1 MKKLFILLVFTIML
15 SSCDNNVMV
24 EKDNETVTT
33 VKILNNIDTT
43 LQVAIL
49 NSTEIYVTKDNL
61 VIAKG
66 TNNDMTALLVG
77 LIMGAI
83 TALIAALTIKYD
95 F

>member
-24 EKDNETVTT
+24 EKSNATVTT
-33 VKILNNIDTT
+33 VEILNNIDTT

-49 NSTEIYVTKDNL
+49 NSNAIYVTKDNL

-66 TNNDMTALLVG
+66 TNNDMTAFLFG
-77 LIMGAI
+77 LIMV
-83 TALIAALTIKYD
+83 ALIVALILK
-95 F
+95 